1 MRLPCKTWFLR
12 KLPLAMFALWSAWF
26 LASASADDPQS
37 ADATAK
43 QAKSATTGESK
54 ATDDA
59 DAKVSPLATAG
70 PKPEPITPPEP
81 AKIASAI
88 DRGVQFLLDDQR
100 PDGSWGSP
108 EKTKGLNIYAPAPG
122 SHDAFRV
129 AVTSLA
135 VMALIDARPAVA
147 KAKAAAVDKAIDRGE
162 NWLVANVERLRRASL
177 DAVYNVWGHSY
188 AIQALVRLHA
198 RASGDAERQAK
209 LKKLAAEQAEMLA
222 RNAFKSGGWAY
233 YDHLAKDEKDFPLGS
248 RYDAGFSFCTATAL
262 IALHEAKAIGVAFPE
277 EQIET
282 AIKSIH
288 RQRKPD
294 FSYAYG
300 EYLRMYPMLDINRP
314 ASSLGRSQACNL
326 ALRLYGDPQVTDAV
340 LETWLDRLFAR
351 NGWLSVG
358 RKRPVP
364 HESWFQVAGYFY
376 YYGHWYAAM
385 CIEQLPAEKRKYFQD
400 HLAHILL
407 PLQEK
412 DGCWWDYPFYNY
424 HQQYGTA
431 MAVMALVR
439 CQSNW
444 KPRG

>member
-1 MRLPCKTWFLR
+1 MRKRGKTSTR
-12 KLPLAMFALWSAWF
+12 RQVILAVFAIWAAWS
-26 LASASADDPQS
+26 L
-37 ADATAK
+37 ATANAD
-43 QAKSATTGESK
+43 QPPANTAPSQTEPAPASDEK
-54 ATDDA
+54 AA
-59 DAKVSPLATAG
+59 AAAKVKLSPLATTG
-70 PKPEPITPPEP
+70 PKPAPITPPEP
-81 AKIASAI
+81 AKIADAI
-88 DRGVQFLLDDQR
+88 DRGIQFLLEDQR

-129 AVTSLA
+129 SVTSLVLMSLVEA
-135 VMALIDARPAVA
+135 RPMVAEAKRPAV
-147 KAKAAAVDKAIDRGE
+147 DTAIDRGE
-162 NWLVANVERLRRASL
+162 KWLIANIEKLRRASL
-177 DAVYNVWGHSY
+177 DAVYNVWGHSFS
-188 AIQALVRLHA
+188 IQALVRLHA
-198 RASGDAERQAK
+198 RAAGNAEKQAK
-209 LKKLAAEQAEMLA
+209 LMSLIAGQADML
-222 RNAFKSGGWAY
+222 RRYAFPTGGWAY
-233 YDHLAKDEKDFPLGS
+233 YDHLSILEKDFNLGM

-262 IALHEAKAIGVAFPE
+262 IAIHEAQSIGAEFPKKE
-277 EQIET
+277 IDL
-282 AIKSIH
+282 AMKSIH

-326 ALRLYGDPQVTDAV
+326 ALRLHGDPQVTDEV

-376 YYGHWYAAM
+376 YYGHWYAAL
-385 CIEQLPAEKRKYFQD
+385 CIEQLPAEKRKHFQD

-412 DGCWWDYPFYNY
+412 EGSWWDYPFYNY

-431 MAVMALVR
+431 MVVMALAR
-439 CQSNW
+439 CHPSW